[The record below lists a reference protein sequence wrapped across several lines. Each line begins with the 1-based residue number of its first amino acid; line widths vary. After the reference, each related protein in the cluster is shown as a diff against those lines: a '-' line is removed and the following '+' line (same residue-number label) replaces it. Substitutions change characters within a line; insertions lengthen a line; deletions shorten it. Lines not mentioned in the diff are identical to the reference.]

1 MATSI
6 LEIIVLV
13 LKLAY
18 MLVSGIMKYNAEEQ
32 ARFDARLK
40 TLSSALKSAV
50 DNKEET
56 LNEDAYLSNL
66 AWEKKQRYTTYKA
79 KFVEVVSSGGGISEL
94 SQVTAMAMGTKVT
107 QKKDLVLAIML
118 KDVSI
123 DEKSKQIAK
132 LLKETK

>member
-1 MATSI
+1 MASSI

-32 ARFDARLK
+32 ARFEARLK
-40 TLSSALKSAV
+40 TLSTALKSAV

-79 KFVEVVSSGGGISEL
+79 KFVEIVSSGGGISEL
-94 SQVTAMAMGTKVT
+94 SLVTSMAMGTKVT
-107 QKKDLVLAIML
+107 QKKDLVIEIML

-123 DEKSKQIAK
+123 DEKSKQFAK
-132 LLKETK
+132 LLTET

>member
-123 DEKSKQIAK
+123 DEKSKQFAK
-132 LLKETK
+132 LLTET